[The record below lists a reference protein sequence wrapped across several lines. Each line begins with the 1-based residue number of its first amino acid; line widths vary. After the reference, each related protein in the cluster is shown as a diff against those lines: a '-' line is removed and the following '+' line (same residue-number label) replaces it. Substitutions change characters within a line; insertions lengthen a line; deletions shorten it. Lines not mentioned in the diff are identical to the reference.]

1 MRVPA
6 TALLLILASVIAG
19 GCAPFEAWREC
30 GWRGCPGDA
39 QLTAAVE
46 AALHE
51 HPALEPPNLLYV
63 RTSDRVVF
71 LSGQVATD
79 FQRETAVAA
88 ARQVRGVRRVINGI
102 ALEYDGR

>member
-1 MRVPA
+1 MRSA
-6 TALLLILASVIAG
+6 AALLLLLGTPMLG
-19 GCAPFEAWREC
+19 GCASFDAWRAC
-30 GWRGCPGDA
+30 GWHGCPGDTE
-39 QLTAAVE
+39 LTAAVE

-51 HPALEPPNLLYV
+51 HAQLEPPNTLYV

-79 FQRETAVAA
+79 FQRATAVEA
-88 ARQVRGVRRVINGI
+88 ARQVRGVRRVVNGI